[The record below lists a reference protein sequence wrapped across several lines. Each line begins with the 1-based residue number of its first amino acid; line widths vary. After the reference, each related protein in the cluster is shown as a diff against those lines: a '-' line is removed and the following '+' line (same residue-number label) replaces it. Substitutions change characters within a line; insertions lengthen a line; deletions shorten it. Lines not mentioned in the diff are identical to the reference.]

1 MNAAELRISGSF
13 DPIPVEPPAAAIL
26 AEWICLDLAPSRTVY
41 CVPDSSRSISIFHQ
55 SILAQLLDPSHPL
68 YAILREGTVQEV
80 WLGPAQAPLRMML
93 SSERALLSGGARGLP
108 LRAVAFAD
116 PGTPESEQRALRAR
130 SFLDAVPSDEPPH
143 FTSWPLEEAAHA
155 INP

>member
-1 MNAAELRISGSF
+1 M
-13 DPIPVEPPAAAIL
+13 V
-26 AEWICLDLAPSRTVY
+26 
-41 CVPDSSRSISIFHQ
+41 
-55 SILAQLLDPSHPL
+55 
-68 YAILREGTVQEV
+68 
-80 WLGPAQAPLRMML
+80 L

-143 FTSWPLEEAAHA
+143 FTSWHLEEAAHA